1 MTDVVGGRS
10 KCTGCGDPVPAGRHG
25 IIGAMRIDL
34 TGRLVTTLAV
44 AGLLAT
50 SVALQGR
57 QAATPACDPGN
68 GGLTL
73 PPGFCAQVVAD
84 DLGAARNLVVA
95 PNGDLY
101 VAIQRGVRVP
111 GQPLPPGYILGLR
124 DADGDGKY
132 EVREKFGT
140 NGATGIVLR
149 NGYLYYATTRSVER
163 FKMTPGQLVPK
174 EPAETVVGNFP
185 EQRGHQDKDL
195 AFDDKGNLFVTIGL
209 PSNACAQPDRQPGAK
224 GVDPC
229 PQLETGGGVWRYKAD
244 VVGQQFSPKERY
256 ATGLRQGVAIA
267 WHKGQLY
274 LAMNSRDSLD
284 TLYPDLFTPEEN
296 QNRPLEPLLAIKEG
310 AVFGWP
316 YCFLD
321 GKTNQ
326 MILAPEYGGDGKTVG
341 RCAQYEKPI
350 AGFPAHSAPV
360 DLQFFDH
367 PNLPAHY
374 RDGAFVVMHGS
385 WNRAPAPMQGY
396 NILYQP
402 FAKGQPSG
410 KYEVFA
416 DGFAGKDPLMSPTDA
431 VSRADGIAIGPKG
444 ELYITESV
452 KGKTWRVIYRGK

>member
-1 MTDVVGGRS
+1 MSHRLCLVAGVV
-10 KCTGCGDPVPAGRHG
+10 
-25 IIGAMRIDL
+25 
-34 TGRLVTTLAV
+34 
-44 AGLLAT
+44 GLLALPA
-50 SVALQGR
+50 ALQGR
-57 QAATPACDPGN
+57 QSAASACDPDN

-73 PPGFCAQVVAD
+73 APGFCAKVIAT

-95 PNGDLY
+95 ANGDIY
-101 VAIQRGVRVP
+101 VAIQRGTRVP
-111 GQPLPPGYILGLR
+111 GQPLPPGFIMGLR
-124 DADGDGKY
+124 DADGDGTY

-140 NGATGIVLR
+140 NGATGILLR

-163 FKMTPGQLVPK
+163 FKLTPGRLAPTS
-174 EPAETVVGNFP
+174 PAEVVVGNFP
-185 EQRGHQDKDL
+185 EQRGHQDKDI
-195 AFDDKGNLFVTIGL
+195 AFDDQGNLFVTVGL

-229 PQLETGGGVWRYKAD
+229 PQLETAGGVWKYKAD
-244 VVGQQFSPKERY
+244 VVGQTFSPKERY
-256 ATGLRQGVAIA
+256 ATGLRQGLALA
-267 WHKGQLY
+267 WHAGKLY

-284 TLYPDLFTPEEN
+284 TLYPDLFTPEDN
-296 QNRPLEPLLAIKEG
+296 QERPLEPLLEITEG
-310 AVFGWP
+310 AQFGWP

-341 RCAQYEKPI
+341 RCAQYAKPI

-367 PNLPAHY
+367 PALPAKY
-374 RDGAFVVMHGS
+374 RNGAFVVMHGS
-385 WNRAPAPMQGY
+385 WNRAPAPMKGY

-402 FAKGQPSG
+402 FANGKPSG
-410 KYEVFA
+410 PFEIFA
-416 DGFAGKDPLMSPTDA
+416 DGFAGRDPLMSPVDA

-452 KGKTWRVIYRGK
+452 KGKTWRVTYRGK